1 MVMQMEA
8 LECGAAALAMVLA
21 YHGKWLPLEQVR
33 ETCGVNRDG
42 SSASSLLKAARTYGM
57 EAHGYHASAEA
68 LEGMQPAILHWN
80 FNHFVVFRG
89 FKHGHAYVN
98 DPALGPMKL
107 TMDDFRRA
115 FTGVALEMKPT
126 ADFQPEGAPISILS
140 YVRKYLNGAREA
152 FWLTFVFSL
161 LAAFVAI
168 SLPLFT
174 NIFFDEILS
183 SQNRDWGPTFIT
195 AMVVVAL
202 FAFLL
207 EYLKDKYSLRI
218 AGSLALKGNVG
229 FLQQLLRLPMSFYAM
244 RYVGD
249 LQQRQHLNERITKS
263 LVDVLAPQLI
273 NIALLVLYLVLMV
286 SYSPMLSLVGIIA
299 ALINLALIQW
309 FAHKRVNLIRTTEQS
324 EGRYFSTTVSCIDN
338 MESIKAAGAETGF
351 FAYWSGLWAQKFNRA
366 NDADDQEIRMGVVPI
381 LVTGLVDAAVL
392 ILGAVYILKGEL
404 TIGMLMAFQGFMA
417 SFITPVS
424 EVVGASQRIIEMRS
438 QMERVD
444 DVMKYQQNSHRM
456 PSSPTSPTPDPSRGG
471 EGSIYSQGDNCPQGK
486 SGDTGTHPQG
496 MYDDTDTHPQGMYD
510 GTELSTPLPPA
521 GGVGGGA
528 AGGAGPAGS
537 GKLGGDVELRHVTF
551 GYSHMQP
558 PLIDDFSLHI
568 KPGSSVAIV
577 GSSGCGKSTLAK
589 LITGLY
595 TPWSGEV
602 LFDGR
607 NITSISSE
615 EFTNS
620 VAAIDQNIVLFDDTV
635 AQNIRMWDH
644 SIEDFTMMMAC
655 NDAQIRND
663 IVSRPEGFAT
673 RLVKGGQNFSGGQ
686 RQRMEIATALAKEPV
701 VLIMDE
707 ATSALD
713 PKTED
718 EVMQAVRMMGP
729 TLIVVAHRLS
739 TIRDC
744 DEIIVMDQG
753 RIVQRGT
760 HDELMAQPG
769 LYQELM
775 NNE

>member
-1 MVMQMEA
+1 MVCRVPMVMQMEA
-8 LECGAAALAMVLA
+8 LECGAATLAMVLA
-21 YHGKWLPLEQVR
+21 YYGKWLPLEQVR
-33 ETCGVNRDG
+33 EACGVSRDG
-42 SSASSLLKAARTYGM
+42 SSASSLLKAARAYGM
-57 EAHGYHASAEA
+57 EANGYRVSVEA

-89 FKHGHAYVN
+89 FKGNHAYIN
-98 DPALGPMKL
+98 DPALGPMEL
-107 TMDDFRRA
+107 TMDDFRRS
-115 FTGVALEMKPT
+115 FTGVALELKPT
-126 ADFQPEGAPISILS
+126 NDFQPEGAPVSILS
-140 YVRKYLNGAREA
+140 YVKKYLNGAREA

-168 SLPLFT
+168 SVPLFT

-183 SQNRDWGPTFIT
+183 GRNRDWSTTFIT
-195 AMVVVAL
+195 AMGVVAL
-202 FAFLL
+202 FSFML
-207 EYLKDKYSLRI
+207 EFLKDKYSLRI

-229 FLQQLLRLPMSFYAM
+229 FLQHLLHLPMAFYAM

-273 NIALLVLYLVLMV
+273 NIALLVLYLILMV
-286 SYSPMLSLVGIIA
+286 SYSLTLSLIGVLA
-299 ALINLALIQW
+299 ALFNLALIQW
-309 FAHKRVNLIRTTEQS
+309 FALKRVNLIRTTEQS
-324 EGRYFSTTVSCIDN
+324 EGRYFSATVSCIDN

-351 FAYWSGLWAQKFNRA
+351 FSYWSGLWAQKFNRA

-381 LVTGLVDAAVL
+381 LITGLVDAAVL
-392 ILGAVYILKGEL
+392 ILGALFILKGEL

-444 DVMKYQQNSHRM
+444 DVMRYDSGLRDESLRLRDVTPTDDSH
-456 PSSPTSPTPDPSRGG
+456 
-471 EGSIYSQGDNCPQGK
+471 
-486 SGDTGTHPQG
+486 
-496 MYDDTDTHPQGMYD
+496 
-510 GTELSTPLPPA
+510 STP
-521 GGVGGGA
+521 
-528 AGGAGPAGS
+528 S

-551 GYSHMQP
+551 GYSKMQP
-558 PLIDDFSLHI
+558 PLIEDFSLHI
-568 KPGSSVAIV
+568 EPGRSIAIV

-595 TPWSGEV
+595 KPWSGEV

-607 NITSISSE
+607 NIESISSE

-718 EVMQAVRMMGP
+718 EVMQSVRMMGP
-729 TLIVVAHRLS
+729 TLVIVAHRLS

-753 RIVQRGT
+753 HIVQRGT
-760 HDELMAQPG
+760 HDELLTQPG
-769 LYQELM
+769 LYQDLM